1 MRSIFRKISLELS
14 ANPFYRL
21 IFGII
26 PPNFNSQSQ
35 LLNSSNANRFGVTI
49 EFDIPNECIARWINY
64 SHRNLTQ
71 TCLYQP
77 CNHLPSIWCFS
88 PQACPLHTHH
98 WLLAFTSCKNLL
110 LQLRS
115 TPPPNASPIL
125 PQCWAVAITHT
136 CSPPRRRPPTKE
148 FAWPRWA
155 ASRNNI
161 VSSSSEEVELKTL
174 SLRLKIFSAARK
186 IYINLVGN

>member
-1 MRSIFRKISLELS
+1 MRSIDRKISLELS

-49 EFDIPNECIARWINY
+49 EFAKFNECIARWINY

-115 TPPPNASPIL
+115 TPPPPNASPIL

-136 CSPPRRRPPTKE
+136 CSPPRRPPTKE